1 MSGSSI
7 ASIVG
12 KNIRKLRSARKWS
25 CEELGRRVGLT
36 RGGVSA
42 IEVGRVS
49 PPLDTCENFARA
61 LGVPLARLVRGG
73 GRRSPRNPTQH
84 S

>member
-1 MSGSSI
+1 
-7 ASIVG
+7 
-12 KNIRKLRSARKWS
+12 
-25 CEELGRRVGLT
+25 
-36 RGGVSA
+36 
-42 IEVGRVS
+42 VGRVS